1 MRPDCGAPILGASYR
16 APIIGSMEK
25 STHTREYA
33 LLREQLRT
41 LREKAG
47 LTQRELAKCLDVP
60 HSWVAKVE
68 SGERRIDLV
77 ELCIL
82 LTACGNDASA
92 ACGQLAGQI
101 SQLQSKRRRKGKGLP

>member
-1 MRPDCGAPILGASYR
+1 
-16 APIIGSMEK
+16 MEK

-33 LLREQLRT
+33 LLRSHLRT
-41 LREKAG
+41 LRENAG
-47 LTQRELAKCLDVP
+47 LTQRDLAKRLDVP
-60 HSWVAKVE
+60 HSWVAKIE
-68 SGERRIDLV
+68 CGERRIDLV

-101 SQLQSKRRRKGKGLP
+101 SQIQAKRHRKGKGVP